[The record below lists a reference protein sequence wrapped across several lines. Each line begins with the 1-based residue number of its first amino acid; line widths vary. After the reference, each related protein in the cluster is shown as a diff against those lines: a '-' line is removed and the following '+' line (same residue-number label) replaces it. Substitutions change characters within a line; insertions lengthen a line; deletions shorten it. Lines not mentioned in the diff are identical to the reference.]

1 MLEVVFMV
9 GMYQTSAMYQK
20 SVGIP
25 LAEGATTAPR
35 WPPATRGGGGSQP
48 VEITGHLALDIPCN
62 QK

>member
-35 WPPATRGGGGSQP
+35 
-48 VEITGHLALDIPCN
+48 
-62 QK
+62 